1 MGEGAR
7 PDSSMLL
14 FYRKGGA
21 IVNYNFSLRADFREI
36 HKKRV
41 CFLLVIVLLGK
52 AYRGPGVPFGGIF
65 GISTF
70 FIYFLS
76 EVCYTVYGFLCPKG
90 GEPLLNKDL
99 RKIIQPGFTLYFLVF
114 LIFSVVA
121 AYLEPVFGLV
131 SFAAWV
137 LLILCSHLSSRSRRR
152 AVMDYMRSLS
162 LEIDQVSRTSITTL
176 PMPALV
182 AMATTGEILWSN
194 DSFNTVTGNASGLMG
209 VRINEIAPT
218 FDTRWL
224 IDGRPQYPTEL
235 RIGKN
240 SFHVFG
246 SLLAGEHEIGALMVL
261 YFVECTDYV
270 RLRDEY
276 DETRPVV
283 AILSID
289 NYEELLKNL
298 DDSEKSNLLAGIDKR
313 IVDWASASKGLLR
326 KYDRDKYLFILENG
340 ALQKLVNRKFSI
352 LGEVR
357 EISSNE
363 GIAATLTIGVGKD
376 ADTFN
381 ESFRFASLA
390 LEMGLSRGGDQA
402 VIKNKYA
409 FEFFGGMS
417 QEVEKRT
424 KVKSRVVANALSQLI
439 RDSSQVLV
447 MGHSRADMDAIGAA
461 IGLVCAV
468 REREKPVHIV
478 VDPLRN
484 LSKELIARFDNID
497 QYKGVFIDP
506 DAAMVMC
513 DFNTLLIVVDTN
525 RPDYV
530 ESPALLESINKVAVI
545 DHHRRA
551 ASYIE
556 HSVLNLHEPYASSAS
571 ELVSELLQYMVS
583 ANSILPAEAE
593 ALLAGIFLD
602 TKGFSVKAGVRTFE
616 AAAYLKR
623 AGAEV
628 TSIKTLFQ
636 SSFQEYMSRANI
648 IAGATDC
655 GGGII
660 LAVTEEEKDRA
671 TAGKAAD
678 ELMNISGVQASVVLF
693 RNGDDAIISAR
704 SNGQV
709 NVQVLME
716 KLGGGGSQ
724 SSAGAQIRNTPVL
737 EVESRL
743 RGAIQEYLTGDAPMK
758 KKEAET

>member
-1 MGEGAR
+1 M
-7 PDSSMLL
+7 
-14 FYRKGGA
+14 
-21 IVNYNFSLRADFREI
+21 
-36 HKKRV
+36 
-41 CFLLVIVLLGK
+41 
-52 AYRGPGVPFGGIF
+52 
-65 GISTF
+65 
-70 FIYFLS
+70 
-76 EVCYTVYGFLCPKG
+76 
-90 GEPLLNKDL
+90 NKDL
-99 RKIIQPGFTLYFLVF
+99 RKIIQPGFTLYFVVF
-114 LIFSVVA
+114 LAFSA
-121 AYLEPVFGLV
+121 AAIYIQPVFGLI
-131 SFAAWV
+131 SLGMC
-137 LLILCSHLSSRSRRR
+137 LLLLVYNRISNRNRRR
-152 AVMDYMRSLS
+152 AVMDYMKSLS
-162 LEIDQVSRTSITTL
+162 LEIDQVSRSSITTL

-194 DSFNTVTGNASGLMG
+194 DGFNNVTGYTNGVLG

-224 IDGRPQYPTEL
+224 IDGKQQYPTEL

-276 DETRPVV
+276 DQTRPVV
-283 AILSID
+283 AILAID

-298 DDSEKSNLLAGIDKR
+298 NDSEKSNILAGIDKR
-313 IVDWASASKGLLR
+313 IVEWSNDSKGMLR
-326 KYDRDKYLFILENG
+326 KYDRDKYIFVLENG
-340 ALQKLVNRKFSI
+340 ELQKLANRKFSI
-352 LGEVR
+352 LDEVR
-357 EISSNE
+357 EITSHE
-363 GIAATLTIGVGKD
+363 GVVATLTIGVGKD
-376 ADTFN
+376 G
-381 ESFRFASLA
+381 ESFAENFRFASLA

-417 QEVEKRT
+417 KEVEKRT

-439 RDSSQVLV
+439 RDSSQVLI
-447 MGHSRADMDAIGAA
+447 MGHSMADMDAIGAA
-461 IGLVCAV
+461 VGLVCAV

-478 VDPLRN
+478 VDRQRN
-484 LSKELIARFDNID
+484 QAQDLIARFDAVE
-497 QYKGVFIDP
+497 QYKGVFVSADE
-506 DAAMVMC
+506 AMVMC

-530 ESPALLESINKVAVI
+530 ESPALLESINKIAVI

-556 HSVLNLHEPYASSAS
+556 HSVLNLHEPYASSTA

-583 ANSILPAEAE
+583 TSGILPVEAE

-602 TKGFSVKAGVRTFE
+602 TKGFSIKAGVRTFE

-628 TSIKTLFQ
+628 TGVKRLFQ
-636 SSFQEYMSRANI
+636 ATFDQYMARQHL
-648 IAGATDC
+648 IAGATNC

-660 LAVTEEEKDRA
+660 LSVTDEENDRV
-671 TAGKAAD
+671 TAAKAAD
-678 ELMNISGVQASVVLF
+678 ELLGIIGVQASVVAF
-693 RNGDDAIISAR
+693 RSGDDTVLSAR
-704 SNGQV
+704 SAGKI

-724 SSAGAQIRNTPVL
+724 SAAGAQMKNVPV
-737 EVESRL
+737 S
-743 RGAIQEYLTGDAPMK
+743 
-758 KKEAET
+758 EAEPLIHKAIADYLAEIEKPAE

>member
-1 MGEGAR
+1 M
-7 PDSSMLL
+7 
-14 FYRKGGA
+14 
-21 IVNYNFSLRADFREI
+21 
-36 HKKRV
+36 
-41 CFLLVIVLLGK
+41 
-52 AYRGPGVPFGGIF
+52 
-65 GISTF
+65 
-70 FIYFLS
+70 
-76 EVCYTVYGFLCPKG
+76 
-90 GEPLLNKDL
+90 NKDL
-99 RKIIQPGFTLYFLVF
+99 RRIIQPGFTLYFLVF
-114 LIFSVVA
+114 LLFSAGA
-121 AYLEPVFGLV
+121 AYLNLTFGLI
-131 SFAAWV
+131 SFCV
-137 LLILCSHLSSRSRRR
+137 CLLLLMHNRLSARSRRR
-152 AVMDYMRSLS
+152 AVMDYMKSLS
-162 LEIDQVSRTSITTL
+162 LEIDQVSHTSITTL

-194 DSFNTVTGNASGLMG
+194 DSFNSITGNTSGVMG

-224 IDGRPQYPTEL
+224 IEGKQQYPAEL
-235 RIGKN
+235 RVGKN

-276 DETRPVV
+276 DQTRPVT

-289 NYEELLKNL
+289 NYDELLKNL
-298 DDSEKSNLLAGIDKR
+298 NDSEKSNMLAGIDKR
-313 IVDWASASKGLLR
+313 IVDWAATSQGLLR
-326 KYDRDKYLFILENG
+326 KYERDKYLFVLENG
-340 ALQKLVNRKFSI
+340 ELQKLSNRKFSI
-352 LGEVR
+352 LDEVR
-357 EISSNE
+357 EVTSSE
-363 GIAATLTIGVGKD
+363 GVAATLSIGVGKD
-376 ADTFN
+376 GDTFIEN
-381 ESFRFASLA
+381 FRFASLA

-417 QEVEKRT
+417 KEVEKRT

-439 RDSSQVLV
+439 RDSSQVLI

-461 IGLVCAV
+461 VGLVCAV

-478 VDPLRN
+478 VDHDSN
-484 LSKELIARFDNID
+484 LAKDLIARFDNVES
-497 QYKGVFIDP
+497 YRGTFISP

-530 ESPALLESINKVAVI
+530 ESPALLESINKIAVI

-551 ASYIE
+551 ANYIE
-556 HSVLNLHEPYASSAS
+556 HCVLQLHETYASSAS

-583 ANSILPAEAE
+583 ASSILPVEAE

-602 TKGFSVKAGVRTFE
+602 TKGFSIKAGVRTFE

-628 TSIKTLFQ
+628 TSIKALFQ
-636 SSFQEYMSRANI
+636 SSFSEYMSRQHI

-660 LAVTEEEKDRA
+660 LAVTDEEKDRA
-671 TAGKAAD
+671 TAAKAAD
-678 ELMNISGVQASVVLF
+678 ELLNISGVLASVVVF
-693 RNGDDAIISAR
+693 RSGNDAILSAR
-704 SNGQV
+704 SSGKV

-724 SSAGAQIRNTPVL
+724 SAAGAQMAGVPVSDAEPL
-737 EVESRL
+737 V
-743 RGAIQEYLTGDAPMK
+743 RGAIADYLAA
-758 KKEAET
+758 AEKTAE

>member
-1 MGEGAR
+1 M
-7 PDSSMLL
+7 
-14 FYRKGGA
+14 
-21 IVNYNFSLRADFREI
+21 
-36 HKKRV
+36 
-41 CFLLVIVLLGK
+41 
-52 AYRGPGVPFGGIF
+52 
-65 GISTF
+65 
-70 FIYFLS
+70 
-76 EVCYTVYGFLCPKG
+76 
-90 GEPLLNKDL
+90 NKDL
-99 RKIIQPGFTLYFLVF
+99 RRIIQPGFTLYFLVF
-114 LIFSVVA
+114 LGFSAAA
-121 AYLEPVFGLV
+121 AYLNPMFGL
-131 SFAAWV
+131 AAFGAC
-137 LLILCSHLSSRSRRR
+137 LLLLVHNRLSSRSRRR

-182 AMATTGEILWSN
+182 AMATTGEVLWSN
-194 DSFNTVTGNASGLMG
+194 DSFNHVTGHSSGLMG

-235 RIGKN
+235 RMGKN

-246 SLLAGEHEIGALMVL
+246 SLMAGENDIGALMVL

-270 RLRDEY
+270 RLRDDY
-276 DETRPVV
+276 DQTRPVI
-283 AILSID
+283 AIISID

-298 DDSEKSNLLAGIDKR
+298 NDSEKSNLLAGIDKR
-313 IVDWASASKGLLR
+313 IVDWAAASKGLLR
-326 KYDRDKYLFILENG
+326 KYDRDKYLFVLENG
-340 ALQKLVNRKFSI
+340 ELQKYSNRKFSI
-352 LGEVR
+352 LDEVR
-357 EISSNE
+357 EITSNE
-363 GIAATLTIGVGKD
+363 GIVATLTIGVGKD
-376 ADTFN
+376 GDTFDEN
-381 ESFRFASLA
+381 FRFASLA

-417 QEVEKRT
+417 KEVEKRT
-424 KVKSRVVANALSQLI
+424 KVKSRVVANALGQLI
-439 RDSSQVLV
+439 RDSSQVLI

-461 IGLVCAV
+461 AGLVCAV
-468 REREKPVHIV
+468 REREKPVHNV
-478 VDPLRN
+478 VDHDSN
-484 LSKELIARFDNID
+484 LAKDLIARFDNID
-497 QYKGVFIDP
+497 QYKGVFISP

-583 ANSILPAEAE
+583 ASSILPAEAE

-602 TKGFSVKAGVRTFE
+602 TKGFSIKAGVRTFE

-636 SSFQEYMSRANI
+636 STFSEYMSRQHI

-660 LAVTEEEKDRA
+660 LAVTDEEKDRA
-671 TAGKAAD
+671 TAAKAAD
-678 ELMNISGVQASVVLF
+678 ELLNISGVQASVVMF
-693 RNGDDAIISAR
+693 RSGNDSIVSAR
-704 SNGQV
+704 STGKV

-724 SSAGAQIRNTPVL
+724 SAAGAQMANVPVSEAEPL
-737 EVESRL
+737 I
-743 RGAIQEYLTGDAPMK
+743 RGAISEYLHTAASKG
-758 KKEAET
+758 

>member
-1 MGEGAR
+1 M
-7 PDSSMLL
+7 
-14 FYRKGGA
+14 
-21 IVNYNFSLRADFREI
+21 
-36 HKKRV
+36 
-41 CFLLVIVLLGK
+41 
-52 AYRGPGVPFGGIF
+52 
-65 GISTF
+65 
-70 FIYFLS
+70 
-76 EVCYTVYGFLCPKG
+76 
-90 GEPLLNKDL
+90 NKDL
-99 RKIIQPGFTLYFLVF
+99 RKIIHPGFTLYFLVF
-114 LIFSVVA
+114 LAFSIVGMTFDK
-121 AYLEPVFGLV
+121 VFGLV
-131 SFAAWV
+131 SLAV
-137 LLILCSHLSSRSRRR
+137 CILLFLHNRLQSRSRRR

-162 LEIDQVSRTSITTL
+162 LEIDQVSHTSITTL

-194 DSFNTVTGNASGLMG
+194 DSFNSVTGYPNGVLG

-224 IDGRPQYPTEL
+224 IDGRQQYPTEL
-235 RIGKN
+235 RIGRS

-270 RLRDEY
+270 RLRDDY
-276 DETRPVV
+276 DQTRPVFSV
-283 AILSID
+283 IAID

-298 DDSEKSNLLAGIDKR
+298 NDSEKSNLLAGIDKR
-313 IVDWASASKGLLR
+313 IVDWAATTRGMLR
-326 KYDRDKYLFILENG
+326 KYDRDKYIFVLENG
-340 ALQKLVNRKFSI
+340 ELQKLSNRKFAI
-352 LGEVR
+352 LDEVR
-357 EISSNE
+357 EITSHE
-363 GIAATLTIGVGKD
+363 GVVATLSIGVGKD
-376 ADTFN
+376 GDNFDEN
-381 ESFRFASLA
+381 FRFASLA
-390 LEMGLSRGGDQA
+390 LEMALSRGGDQA

-417 QEVEKRT
+417 KEVEKRT

-439 RDSSQVLV
+439 RDSSQVLI

-461 IGLVCAV
+461 VGLVCAV

-478 VDPLRN
+478 VDRDTN
-484 LSKELIARFDNID
+484 LSKDLIARFDSVE
-497 QYKGVFIDP
+497 QYRGVFISP

-556 HSVLNLHEPYASSAS
+556 HSVLSLHEPYASSAS
-571 ELVSELLQYMVS
+571 ELVSELLQYMIS
-583 ANSILPAEAE
+583 ASSLLPVEAE

-602 TKGFSVKAGVRTFE
+602 TKGFSIKAGVRTFE

-628 TSIKTLFQ
+628 TGVKTLFQ
-636 SSFQEYMSRANI
+636 SSFSEYMSRQHI

-660 LAVTEEEKDRA
+660 LAVTDEEKDRA
-671 TAGKAAD
+671 TAAKAAD
-678 ELMNISGVQASVVLF
+678 ELLNISGVRASVVAF
-693 RNGDDAIISAR
+693 RSGEDTILSAR
-704 SNGQV
+704 SSGKV

-724 SSAGAQIRNTPVL
+724 SAAGAQMAGVPVSEAEPL
-737 EVESRL
+737 I
-743 RGAIQEYLTGDAPMK
+743 RGAIADYLADNERPEEPSK
-758 KKEAET
+758 KSKS

>member
-1 MGEGAR
+1 M
-7 PDSSMLL
+7 
-14 FYRKGGA
+14 
-21 IVNYNFSLRADFREI
+21 
-36 HKKRV
+36 
-41 CFLLVIVLLGK
+41 
-52 AYRGPGVPFGGIF
+52 
-65 GISTF
+65 
-70 FIYFLS
+70 
-76 EVCYTVYGFLCPKG
+76 
-90 GEPLLNKDL
+90 NKDL
-99 RKIIQPGFTLYFLVF
+99 RKIIQPVFTLYFLVF
-114 LIFSVVA
+114 LIFSAVA
-121 AYLEPVFGLV
+121 LYMNPVFGLA
-131 SFAAWV
+131 SFAAC
-137 LLILCSHLSSRSRRR
+137 LLLVVHNRLSIRSRRR
-152 AVMDYMRSLS
+152 AVMEYMRSLS
-162 LEIDQVSRTSITTL
+162 LEIDQVSHTSITTL

-194 DSFNTVTGNASGLMG
+194 DSFNKVTGHASGLMG

-224 IDGRPQYPTEL
+224 IDGRQQYPTEL

-261 YFVECTDYV
+261 YFVECTDYI
-270 RLRDEY
+270 RLRDQY
-276 DETRPVV
+276 DETRPIV
-283 AILSID
+283 AIISID

-298 DDSEKSNLLAGIDKR
+298 NDSEKSNMLAGIDKR
-313 IVDWASASKGLLR
+313 IVDWAAASKGLLR
-326 KYDRDKYLFILENG
+326 KYDRDKYLFVLENG
-340 ALQKLVNRKFSI
+340 ELQKLANRKFSI

-357 EISSNE
+357 EITSNE
-363 GIAATLTIGVGKD
+363 GIVATLTIGVGKD
-376 ADTFN
+376 GDTFE

-390 LEMGLSRGGDQA
+390 IEMGLSRGGDQA
-402 VIKNKYA
+402 VVKNKYS

-417 QEVEKRT
+417 KEVEKRT

-439 RDSSQVLV
+439 RDSSQVLI
-447 MGHSRADMDAIGAA
+447 MGHSRADMDAVGAG

-478 VDPLRN
+478 VDPVRN
-484 LSKELIARFDNID
+484 LSKELIARFDGVE
-497 QYKGVFIDP
+497 QYKGIFVDP

-513 DFNTLLIVVDTN
+513 DYNTLLIVVDTN

-583 ANSILPAEAE
+583 ANSILPVEAE

-628 TSIKTLFQ
+628 TSVKKLFQ
-636 SSFQEYMSRANI
+636 SSFEEYMSRQDI

-671 TAGKAAD
+671 TAAKAAD

-693 RNGDDAIISAR
+693 RNGDDAIVSAR
-704 SNGQV
+704 STGQV

-724 SSAGAQIRNTPVL
+724 SAAGAQLASMPVSEAEPL
-737 EVESRL
+737 L
-743 RGAIQEYLTGDAPMK
+743 RGAINDYLTQLTKD
-758 KKEAET
+758 